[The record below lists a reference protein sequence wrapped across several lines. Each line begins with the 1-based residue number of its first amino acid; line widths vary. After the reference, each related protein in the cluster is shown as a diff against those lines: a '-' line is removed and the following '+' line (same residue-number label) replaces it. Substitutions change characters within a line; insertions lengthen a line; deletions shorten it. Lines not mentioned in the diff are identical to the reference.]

1 MDRAK
6 ARRRGLILGGLAAGA
21 AVGLAAERYLV
32 GRDRRRPDPEAREN
46 FGELHG
52 RDVGPLESFD
62 GTRLHVEVVDGDGP
76 TIVMAHGFSL
86 DSTQWH
92 YQIRDLAPAFRL
104 VIYDHRG
111 HGRSE
116 KARRGDWSLD
126 ALARDMEA
134 VIREHGG
141 PGPVAL
147 LGHSMGGMT
156 VLRFAK
162 LFPEQIGSRVAA
174 VVLVN
179 TTAADVMGGMLPG
192 AARRFA
198 AGFQMV
204 QEGLVR
210 ALSSNAGRVDRLR
223 GRTRDLAYLSVRYA
237 GLGPKAMPSVV
248 EFVDGM
254 LSGTPTD
261 VWAKLLPELLAMDVS
276 EVLDVIDVPTLV
288 VAGTHDKLTPPGA
301 ADRIAAAIKGAE
313 LVVISDAGHMSF
325 LERPQSFNAR
335 LRAFLGGVPAF
346 RLGVPR
352 RAG

>member
-141 PGPVAL
+141 SGPVAL

-210 ALSSNAGRVDRLR
+210 GLEVRLLDPQRHVEAAAALVAQRTHDDEPRLHQHLGRVADHEAAVEVGEDDLGDSAGGEHADR
-223 GRTRDLAYLSVRYA
+223 GRERRQQPEELVEQDAVGIGIGD
-237 GLGPKAMPSVV
+237 GLG
-248 EFVDGM
+248 G
-254 LSGTPTD
+254 
-261 VWAKLLPELLAMDVS
+261 EL
-276 EVLDVIDVPTLV
+276 
-288 VAGTHDKLTPPGA
+288 
-301 ADRIAAAIKGAE
+301 
-313 LVVISDAGHMSF
+313 
-325 LERPQSFNAR
+325 
-335 LRAFLGGVPAF
+335 
-346 RLGVPR
+346 
-352 RAG
+352 